1 MHFGSDPDC
10 ISKFLEAGFAIRSTS
25 GVFKFNMDM
34 SQQIST
40 VIVQVCIVVP
50 DITPFTVL
58 ILSCCQTA
66 QMAKYATAYGDFT
79 IVDGTHNTTV
89 YDLKL
94 IPFTNVDCL
103 GKSVVT
109 GFMLDESEN
118 TTTVSES
125 LQLFGLDTQG
135 ATLMTDGGSA
145 YPGVAMQAGMV
156 HILCTH
162 HFQQDIFSSCGGMG
176 PASDIFKKDAMS
188 LIYSSFPTKECF
200 DLQANTFLENY
211 SSFPSASAC
220 LRKIL
225 KDKSKVCRAYTGN

>member
-10 ISKFLEAGFAIRSTS
+10 ISKFLEAGFAIRGTS

-125 LQLFGLDTQG
+125 LQLFGLETQG
-135 ATLMTDGGSA
+135 ATLNDGRRISIPRRCDASRHGS
-145 YPGVAMQAGMV
+145 YSV
-156 HILCTH
+156 HPSFSARYFLILWWNG
-162 HFQQDIFSSCGGMG
+162 SC
-176 PASDIFKKDAMS
+176 
-188 LIYSSFPTKECF
+188 
-200 DLQANTFLENY
+200 
-211 SSFPSASAC
+211 
-220 LRKIL
+220 
-225 KDKSKVCRAYTGN
+225 V